1 MRNLQI
7 LLSFTVL
14 FITTYEGA
22 STTTATAGIRNFD
35 VNINEIL
42 KLACG
47 GDLYTAE
54 TLITLGRNDDDN
66 DGHNNKNDDN
76 NKKDIGDKKKA
87 HIDRYNKVDIDRNNR
102 NKESETASSLHIQS
116 ALKFI
121 LYADAKMAV
130 KLHKIAKSANAT
142 TVPPLAGIYM
152 CCGPASV

>member
-7 LLSFTVL
+7 LPSFIVL
-14 FITTYEGA
+14 FIATYDGA
-22 STTTATAGIRNFD
+22 STTTATAGIRNVDVD
-35 VNINEIL
+35 VNETL

-54 TLITLGRNDDDN
+54 TLITLGRKDDDN
-66 DGHNNKNDDN
+66 DGHNDKHNDNDKNN
-76 NKKDIGDKKKA
+76 IGDKKIA
-87 HIDRYNKVDIDRNNR
+87 YINRYNKVDIDRNNR

-130 KLHKIAKSANAT
+130 KLHKSAKSANAT
-142 TVPPLAGIYM
+142 TVPPLAGIY
-152 CCGPASV
+152 C